1 MIWVIGFLILIVALL
16 IPILAIVMD
25 SPAFRNAL
33 ERRLGSPQLKELTE
47 KMAVLEDEID
57 ELGRAVQTLREETQF
72 MQRLLEEGEAR
83 PKPPTLPSPKH

>member
-25 SPAFRNAL
+25 SPALRNAF

-47 KMAVLEDEID
+47 KVAVLEDEIE

>member
-25 SPAFRNAL
+25 SPALRGAL
-33 ERRLGSPQLKELTE
+33 ERRLGSPQIKELSD
-47 KMAVLEDEID
+47 KVAVLEDEVD
-57 ELGRAVQTLREETQF
+57 DLSRAVQLLREETQF
-72 MQRLLEEGEAR
+72 MQRLLEDGEAH

>member
-25 SPAFRNAL
+25 SPALRGAL
-33 ERRLGSPQLKELTE
+33 ERRLGSPQLKELSD
-47 KMAVLEDEID
+47 KVAVLEDEVD
-57 ELGRAVQTLREETQF
+57 ELGRAVQLLREETQF
-72 MQRLLEEGEAR
+72 MQRLLENGESH

>member
-25 SPAFRNAL
+25 SPALRGAV
-33 ERRLGSPQLKELTE
+33 ERRLGSSQLKELND
-47 KMAVLEDEID
+47 KIAVLEDEVD

-72 MQRLLEEGEAR
+72 IQRLLEEGEPR
-83 PKPPTLPSPKH
+83 PKPSSLPSPKH

>member
-1 MIWVIGFLILIVALL
+1 MIWIIGFLILIVALL

-25 SPAFRNAL
+25 SPALRGAF
-33 ERRLGSPQLKELTE
+33 ERRLGAPQVKELSD

-72 MQRLLEEGEAR
+72 MQRLLEDSETK